1 VGIAVAVTLVLA
13 ALPAL
18 LLCQRVIKFTCAL
31 DALLPVALVFMIFA
45 LFTDALNMFIFS
57 SISAPPRLPAVV

>member
-18 LLCQRVIKFTCAL
+18 LLCQRVVKFACAL
-31 DALLPVALVFMIFA
+31 DTLLPVAFVFMIFA
-45 LFTDALNMFIFS
+45 LFTDALHVFILS
-57 SISAPPRLPAVV
+57 SVSDLPRQPAVV